1 MRDHGWCPS
10 SIEGVSSRLNGLQTL
25 HMLSKID
32 KSVPIARSF
41 ASDLLEI
48 IKGNELPSGE
58 SSLK

>member
-10 SIEGVSSRLNGLQTL
+10 SIEGASSRLNGLQTL